1 MNSKIRS
8 IIQYV
13 TSRMLQLTSIS
24 FSHTHRV
31 RMPYFYYSFICVG
44 FYVGFFISL
53 FDLIFSLFA
62 YFFMTIQ
69 CTCSYDKNHFS
80 KPFVLNAFF
89 IALHS
94 KLHPYQ
100 IFPISIINAILNQ
113 QTICLFSFSLKMKII
128 YFDIATLLS

>member
-1 MNSKIRS
+1 
-8 IIQYV
+8 
-13 TSRMLQLTSIS
+13 MLLRGCFSLLVS
-24 FSHTHRV
+24 LSHTHTHRE

-44 FYVGFFISL
+44 FHVGFFISL
-53 FDLIFSLFA
+53 FDLISSLFA
-62 YFFMTIQ
+62 YFCMTIQ

-100 IFPISIINAILNQ
+100 IFPTSIINAILNQ
-113 QTICLFSFSLKMKII
+113 QTICLFFFQSKDETI